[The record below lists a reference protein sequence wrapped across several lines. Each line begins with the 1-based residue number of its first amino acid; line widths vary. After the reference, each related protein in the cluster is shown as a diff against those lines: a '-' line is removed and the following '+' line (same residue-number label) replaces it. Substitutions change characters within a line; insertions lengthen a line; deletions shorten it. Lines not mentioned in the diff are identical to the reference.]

1 MDNGGEIMS
10 YKVDVGM
17 MDRRRALTGERK
29 TYEIKQ
35 LWDRSKE
42 ILCKAAIGMKQVDI
56 AKEMN
61 ITSATV
67 SSTINSQLGRD
78 YIKEIRDSREEMYK
92 KQKERISD
100 LADSALSFYEN
111 VFSRN
116 GELKLK
122 KEIAETVLLELSGH
136 RVPTKTQSASM
147 SIHANLAQIAEF
159 KKRGLAQARKS
170 GNLAENYND

>member
-78 YIKEIRDSREEMYK
+78 YIKEIRDSREEMP
-92 KQKERISD
+92 
-100 LADSALSFYEN
+100 F
-111 VFSRN
+111 
-116 GELKLK
+116 
-122 KEIAETVLLELSGH
+122 
-136 RVPTKTQSASM
+136 
-147 SIHANLAQIAEF
+147 
-159 KKRGLAQARKS
+159 
-170 GNLAENYND
+170 